1 MALQSAAFA
10 RAAPDQSS
18 LGWLVAIPLGCLVLM
33 QALLALT
40 GIVPV
45 LDGGLAD
52 SDAYMRLV
60 RVLQLHDSGAWF
72 DPREP
77 RINPPEGHIQH
88 WTRPLD
94 ALLLAGAWL
103 LQPVFGFARALHLW
117 GVLISPALLGLA
129 VVAIAWIPGFSS

>member
-103 LQPVFGFARALHLW
+103 LQPLPIASRSSPSPKRAIDAPASNRSSVSSSLSTFG
-117 GVLISPALLGLA
+117 
-129 VVAIAWIPGFSS
+129 